1 MVWGLFLE
9 GEGGGNNGGC
19 FSARGLDTGGEGS
32 GDLGGGVRGG
42 PRSDR
47 FGRS

>member
-9 GEGGGNNGGC
+9 GERGGTNGGC
-19 FSARGLDTGGEGS
+19 FSARGLDKGGDGS